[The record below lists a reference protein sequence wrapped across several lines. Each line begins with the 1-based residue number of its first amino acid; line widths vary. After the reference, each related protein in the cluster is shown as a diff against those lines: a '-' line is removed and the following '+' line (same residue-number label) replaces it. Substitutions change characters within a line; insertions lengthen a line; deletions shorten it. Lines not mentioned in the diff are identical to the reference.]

1 MGDTSKK
8 PEFVFVPGAW
18 HSPESFK
25 PTTDILAAKGYKV
38 HGISLKSV
46 GASPHLEDF
55 QPDVETIRNKIDSL
69 LSTSTP
75 MILVCHSYGG
85 VIGSSALDTYI
96 ATLSPSTTPFSP
108 TGLIRCL
115 VYIAAFCLPKAAFL
129 MGALNHN
136 PLPWWSISPDSRA
149 VTCSD
154 PYEIFYNDVSRNE
167 AQKYVEMLK
176 EHSYKT
182 FDSPVTTEPWRHI
195 PSTYVVCEE
204 DKAIPLE
211 AQLGMIRGAQE
222 IAEGSFGTIE
232 RTNAS
237 HSPFISQPEWLAEKL
252 IKAAENPNRHG
263 VHGILE
269 R

>member
-18 HSPESFK
+18 HSPES
-25 PTTDILAAKGYKV
+25 TNSMISRGYKV

-75 MILVCHSYGG
+75 LILVYHSYGG
-85 VIGSSALDTYI
+85 VIGSSALETYI

-108 TGLIRCL
+108 TGLIHRL
-115 VYIAAFCLPKAAFL
+115 VYIAAFCLPKSGSL

-136 PLPWWSISPDSRA
+136 PLPWMIISPDSRA

-195 PSTYVVCEE
+195 PSTFVVCEE

-232 RTNAS
+232 RTNAG

-252 IKAAENPNRHG
+252 IKAAENP
-263 VHGILE
+263 I
-269 R
+269 

>member
-25 PTTDILAAKGYKV
+25 PTTDILEAKGYKV

-46 GASPHLEDF
+46 GASPHLEDS
-55 QPDVETIRNKIDSL
+55 QPDVEIIRNKIDSL
-69 LSTSTP
+69 LSTYTP
-75 MILVCHSYGG
+75 LILVYHSYGG
-85 VIGSSALDTYI
+85 VVSSSALDTYI

-108 TGLIRCL
+108 TDLIRRL
-115 VYIAAFCLPKAAFL
+115 VYIAAFCLPKSASL
-129 MGALNHN
+129 MSALNHN
-136 PLPWWSISPDSRA
+136 PLPWWTISPDSRA
-149 VTCSD
+149 ITCSD
-154 PYEIFYNDVSRNE
+154 AYGIFYCDVSRNE

-182 FDSPVTTEPWRHI
+182 LDLPVTTKLWRHI
-195 PSTYVVCEE
+195 PSTFVVCEE
-204 DKAIPLE
+204 DKAIPVE

-232 RTNAS
+232 STNAG

-252 IKAAENPNRHG
+252 IKAAGNP
-263 VHGILE
+263 I
-269 R
+269 

>member
-18 HSPESFK
+18 HSPES
-25 PTTDILAAKGYKV
+25 GYKV

-46 GASPHLEDF
+46 GASPHLENS

-75 MILVCHSYGG
+75 LILVYHSYGG
-85 VIGSSALDTYI
+85 VVGSSALDTYI

-108 TGLIRCL
+108 TGLIRRL
-115 VYIAAFCLPKAAFL
+115 VYIAAFCLPKSVSL
-129 MGALNHN
+129 MGALNHS
-136 PLPWWSISPDSRA
+136 PLPWFSISPDSRA

-154 PYEIFYNDVSRNE
+154 PYEIFYNDISRNE
-167 AQKYVEMLK
+167 AQKYVEVLK

-182 FDSPVTTEPWRHI
+182 FDSPVTTEPWRYI

-211 AQLGMIRGAQE
+211 AQSTSG
-222 IAEGSFGTIE
+222 FGTIE
-232 RTNAS
+232 RTNVG

-252 IKAAENPNRHG
+252 IKAAENP
-263 VHGILE
+263 I
-269 R
+269 